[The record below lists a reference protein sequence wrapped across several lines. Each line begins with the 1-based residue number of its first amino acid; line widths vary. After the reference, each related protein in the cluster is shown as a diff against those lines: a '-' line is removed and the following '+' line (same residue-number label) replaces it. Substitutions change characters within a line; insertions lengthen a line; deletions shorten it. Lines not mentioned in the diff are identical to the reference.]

1 LVKIIKEYFNK
12 IHVNGVNVE
21 ITINKQSSDNKQS
34 SEIDLNN
41 DETVVFDDVG
51 EFDSSMLRPM
61 QED

>member
-1 LVKIIKEYFNK
+1 M
-12 IHVNGVNVE
+12 E
-21 ITINKQSSDNKQS
+21 ISIDKQS

-51 EFDSSMLRPM
+51 EFDASMLRTT